1 MQNQDKIESWK
12 KLLDQTTFSKNILIL
27 SRLFQKETLY
37 KNQETIRI
45 IRHGRVYRVQEARL
59 NQSRKR
65 YHPKKFFKTCVK
77 YTTQN
82 TKHNKVR
89 FRNFFVWICIQCI
102 YHKVV
107 STSMSR
113 LAAHFQIFRMLMK
126 GKFDAYVLSVFLQ
139 KNTS

>member
-12 KLLDQTTFSKNILIL
+12 KLLDQTTFSKKILIL

-37 KNQETIRI
+37 KNQETSRI
-45 IRHGRVYRVQEARL
+45 IRHGRVWVYRVQEARL

-77 YTTQN
+77 HTTQN
-82 TKHNKVR
+82 TTHKVR
-89 FRNFFVWICIQCI
+89 FRNFFFLDIRCI

-113 LAAHFQIFRMLMK
+113 LAALFQIFRMLMK
-126 GKFDAYVLSVFLQ
+126 GKFDAYVL
-139 KNTS
+139 